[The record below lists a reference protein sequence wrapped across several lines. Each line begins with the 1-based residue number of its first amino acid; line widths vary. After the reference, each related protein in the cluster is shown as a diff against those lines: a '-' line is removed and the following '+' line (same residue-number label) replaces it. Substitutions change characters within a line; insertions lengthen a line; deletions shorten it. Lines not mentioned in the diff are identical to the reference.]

1 MTIDVR
7 LRLVEDKDLPIFFEQ
22 QRDPDA
28 VRMAAFT
35 HKDPE
40 DRNAFNAH
48 WTRIRGDPRITNR
61 TILAGGRVVGN
72 VAAFVDDL
80 FGKLEVTYWIG
91 KEFWGQGIAT
101 RALSR
106 FLVEVTKRPIYGRAA
121 TDNEDV
127 REVNEVDLV
136 CEEDPQGDPDPDA
149 EDGDQRDLEQEHGED
164 HPTGEADRSKRT
176 NLRATLDD
184 RSEGD
189 HREPRDPDKESD
201 AEVRLHQRED
211 LLRGV
216 EGSADLFADIDRLQS
231 VREEDAFEIGPES
244 ADVGGRVH
252 LEEVCGIPLLGREDG
267 SYDILVHE
275 DAGRELE
282 RLFQDADN
290 RQVHDT
296 SCGIERANGVPRDD
310 PEAAPARHEL
320 VRPGGAAVHDREGVV
335 VPE

>member
-1 MTIDVR
+1 MECV
-7 LRLVEDKDLPIFFEQ
+7 
-22 QRDPDA
+22 
-28 VRMAAFT
+28 
-35 HKDPE
+35 
-40 DRNAFNAH
+40 
-48 WTRIRGDPRITNR
+48 
-61 TILAGGRVVGN
+61 
-72 VAAFVDDL
+72 
-80 FGKLEVTYWIG
+80 
-91 KEFWGQGIAT
+91 
-101 RALSR
+101 RALSLDVPQR
-106 FLVEVTKRPIYGRAA
+106 LRGGNARGTDGRLRGARDRGNRRHA
-121 TDNEDV
+121 DDEEETIPGDTEHDDV
-127 REVNEVDLV
+127 REVHEVDLV
-136 CEEDPQGDPDPDA
+136 CEDDPQGDPDPDT
-149 EDGDQRDLEQEHGED
+149 EDGDQRDLEQEYGED

-267 SYDILVHE
+267 PHDILVHE

-296 SCGIERANGVPRDD
+296 SCGIERANRS
-310 PEAAPARHEL
+310 EEHTSEL
-320 VRPGGAAVHDREGVV
+320 QSPMYLVCRL
-335 VPE
+335 